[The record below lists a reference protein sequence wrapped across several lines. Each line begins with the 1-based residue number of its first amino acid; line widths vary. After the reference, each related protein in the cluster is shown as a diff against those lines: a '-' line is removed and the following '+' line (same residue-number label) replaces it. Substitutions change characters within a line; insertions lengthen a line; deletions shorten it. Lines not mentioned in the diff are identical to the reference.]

1 MSGPGGT
8 KTVHCAAALVVGSL
22 LAVGL
27 GACAYEDI
35 GDPQPAAAQTRKPAP
50 TMPAKD
56 PGVLGVEARNYA
68 ELHQRLAGAPGS
80 VLLADAGPADGPGV
94 GFRKAAT
101 LKTAGPHTVTLT
113 CVGGSQAQIFLS
125 QDTGSGTEHMAFK
138 VDCTETQTRVVQL
151 QKGYISAQLTRSD
164 PAGDWTGAV
173 AGIKITAK

>member
-1 MSGPGGT
+1 M

-35 GDPQPAAAQTRKPAP
+35 GDPQPAAAQNRKPAP

-68 ELHQRLAGAPGS
+68 ELHQCLAGAPGS

-101 LKTAGPHTVTLT
+101 LKTA
-113 CVGGSQAQIFLS
+113 
-125 QDTGSGTEHMAFK
+125 
-138 VDCTETQTRVVQL
+138 
-151 QKGYISAQLTRSD
+151 QLTRSD
-164 PAGDWTGAV
+164 PAGAWTGAV